1 MKELLAVLRS
11 LGLLSLC
18 FFCACTSQPAQPEKP
33 QPKAPEFITG
43 RAGFQ
48 KVYVAAHGWA
58 RDAQPYRLES
68 MNTAD
73 SKGKDGKST
82 VWRGSFASAS
92 QGAVKSYTWSGEDG
106 PDVPSRGINP
116 GTQDNYSPSNSSTQ
130 VFDINFL
137 KLDSDKAL
145 ETAKKHGGDK
155 ILAKDPDAPITYA
168 CDWSRATSELIWH
181 VIFGD
186 PQYPK
191 LRVAV
196 NASTGDFIR
205 VEK

>member
-1 MKELLAVLRS
+1 MKKLLMAM
-11 LGLLSLC
+11 LSLILMAGC
-18 FFCACTSQPAQPEKP
+18 SSEPSQPEKP
-33 QPKAPEFITG
+33 QPKPAEFITG

-58 RDAQPYRLES
+58 REAQPYRLES

-73 SKGKDGKST
+73 SKGKDGKSA
-82 VWRGSFASAS
+82 VWRGSFASPS
-92 QGAVKSYTWSGEDG
+92 QGAVKSYTWSGEDA
-106 PDVPSRGINP
+106 PDVPGRGINP

-137 KLDSDKAL
+137 KVDSDKAFD
-145 ETAKKHGGDK
+145 TAQKHGGDK
-155 ILAKDPDAPITYA
+155 ILAKDPDTPIVYV

-181 VIFGD
+181 VIYGGGE
-186 PQYPK
+186 YPK

-196 NASTGDFIR
+196 NASSGEFIR